1 MALKAILAMLV
12 AVAGLVG
19 GPHPEER
26 AGGEPRRTLPRY
38 LHRAILR
45 LLRPA
50 ESAAR
55 RLAVALAHSL
65 PPLPA
70 LSPRKPGSAPAGA
83 RKTSLLVRA
92 GVGTGIVIRRDA
104 PVPAGLAHLVPA
116 KPASHSFPLVDPLP
130 RWRISRR
137 WRRAAGIPRVSLPG
151 LAERSDVADCRPPS
165 SDDQLDATRLDHR
178 LTALAR
184 VLDDLPG
191 LARRFLRWRE
201 RRDRAVAADRT
212 RRITVLRGGPPPGGR
227 LVRYDPDALHRRNIR
242 EVDEILAHANALA
255 RYALERHALERAE
268 RAHPELAGPEL
279 ARPQL
284 APDTS

>member
-1 MALKAILAMLV
+1 M
-12 AVAGLVG
+12 AGLVG
-19 GPHPEER
+19 GPEER
-26 AGGEPRRTLPRY
+26 AEGEPRRTLPRY

-65 PPLPA
+65 PPPPA
-70 LSPRKPGSAPAGA
+70 LSPRKARAAPTP
-83 RKTSLLVRA
+83 RPRSLLVRA

-104 PVPAGLAHLVPA
+104 PPPAGLAHLVPA
-116 KPASHSFPLVDPLP
+116 KPASRSFPLVDPLP
-130 RWRISRR
+130 RWRISRH
-137 WRRAAGIPRVSLPG
+137 WRRAAGIPRISAPG
-151 LAERSDVADCRPPS
+151 LAQRSAVADCWPPS
-165 SDDQLDATRLDHR
+165 SDDQLDAIHIDRR
-178 LTALAR
+178 LTALAC

-201 RRDRAVAADRT
+201 RRDRAVAAGRIH
-212 RRITVLRGGPPPGGR
+212 RITVLRGGRPPGGR

-242 EVDEILAHANALA
+242 EVDEILAYANSLA
-255 RYALERHALERAE
+255 RYALERAG
-268 RAHPELAGPEL
+268 LARPQL